1 MRILPPISPTPEQLI
16 VLGDSKP
23 GFVLVRGAAG
33 SGKTTT
39 ALYRLQQLSKSWL
52 SRRIRLGLEA
62 PIRVLVLTYNRTL
75 EGYIS
80 ELARSQVTGNF
91 GLELQVLTFGK
102 WAVDLLGGAQILDRD
117 DSARMLRPLAKSLS
131 MDTDFLIEEVEYVL
145 GRFEPGGLEAYL
157 PARRG
162 GRGTTPRV
170 DQALRR
176 RLLDEVI
183 FPYTE
188 LKKRH
193 GLMDWNDIAVA
204 AGEVDDV
211 PPWDVVIVDE
221 AQDFSANQVRA
232 MLRHLGDPFSATFVI
247 DAAQRI
253 YPRFFT
259 WKEAG
264 VEPFAK
270 THTLKRNYRN
280 TKQIAAFARPLVE
293 GLPLDDDGTLP
304 DFNACESDGPLPVVV
319 SGIYSRQVDY
329 ILAKLLNT
337 VDLTTES
344 VVFLQPRGNRWF
356 DYLRTR
362 LKAAG
367 IPWTELTRASTWP
380 TGPEQVALCTIH
392 SAKGLEFDHV
402 IMPGLNQEVTP
413 HGNEDGDAQLDRL
426 RRLIAMGVGRARK
439 SVIVG
444 YKADNPSTI
453 LSLLKPETY
462 ELVTL

>member
-16 VLGDSKP
+16 ILGDSKP
-23 GFVLVRGAAG
+23 GFLLIRGAAG

-39 ALYRLQQLSKSWL
+39 ALYRLQQLCRSWL
-52 SRRIRLGLEA
+52 SRRDRLGLDTLV
-62 PIRVLVLTYNRTL
+62 RVLVLTYNRTL

-80 ELARSQVTGNF
+80 ELARTQVTGHV

-102 WAVDLLGGAQILDRD
+102 WAVDLLGGANILDRD
-117 DSARMLRPLAKSLS
+117 GSAGLLRPLIRPLS
-131 MDTDFLIEEVEYVL
+131 GNTDFLIEEVEYVL
-145 GRFEPGGLEAYL
+145 GRFEPDDLDAYL
-157 PARRG
+157 QARRG

-176 RLLDEVI
+176 RLLEEVVA
-183 FPYTE
+183 PYTE
-188 LKKRH
+188 KKKQY
-193 GLMDWNDIAVA
+193 GSMDWNDIAVA
-204 AGEVDDV
+204 AGHVDDV

-232 MLRHLGDPFSATFVI
+232 VLRHLGGPFSVTFVM

-253 YPRFFT
+253 YPRYFT

-264 VEPFAK
+264 VDPFAK
-270 THTLKRNYRN
+270 IYALTRNYPN
-280 TKQIAAFARPLVE
+280 TKQIAAIAHPLVE
-293 GLPLDDDGTLP
+293 GLPLDDDGALP
-304 DFNACESDGPLPVVV
+304 DFDACSTDGPLPVAV
-319 SGIYSRQVDY
+319 SGKYSRQVDF

-356 DYLRTR
+356 DYLRSR
-362 LKAAG
+362 LRAAG

-402 IMPGLNQEVTP
+402 VMPGLNQEVTP
-413 HGNEDGDAQLDRL
+413 HGADDGDAQLDRL

-439 SVIVG
+439 SVIIG
-444 YKADNPSTI
+444 YKPDDPSTV
-453 LSLLKPETY
+453 LSLLKPDTY